1 MSRYFKAEGIRQ
13 IPDEENPDYLLATIR
28 TSIFNYFNI
37 RKIEIDAS
45 FERPTGKEPFRYLI
59 CSFYYYC
66 HTNRYC
72 LLANIELVDMYWNR
86 YIDMYFPKLGIDA
99 GVCDAW
105 SNTFPSVPGWRNDA
119 DPRGK
124 ITMTFGDSAS
134 GYHFEVEHDDTKHE
148 VKADVTASIPRM
160 PHGSDYADEAHLSPN
175 YAASLGGHSV
185 DWNVPGTAT
194 KGPRLTVSYCPF
206 SIYSFKAWD
215 KKGELITDLRSMVI
229 TDDDKSNPRGAMY
242 DALVNEIHEPVLYNN
257 LGNSRFD
264 PINPDYDQEL
274 FFGTPDPPEPPN
286 PPEPPEEKEYKLFTG
301 ENTPYDLVLNSH
313 LASEVYYGEE
323 WIWNEKEEQKI

>member
-1 MSRYFKAEGIRQ
+1 MSKYYKAAGIRQ
-13 IPDEENPDYLLATIR
+13 IPDPDHDDYPLATIR
-28 TSIFNYFNI
+28 TPVFNYFNI

-45 FERPTGKEPFRYLI
+45 FERPATGTEPFRYLI
-59 CSFYYYC
+59 CAFYYYC
-66 HTNRYC
+66 HTGRYC

-86 YIDMYFPKLGIDA
+86 FIDMYFPKLGIDA

-134 GYHFEVEHDDTKHE
+134 EYHFEVEHDDTKNE

-160 PHGSDYADEAHLSPN
+160 PHGSDYADEAHLSPE
-175 YAASLGGHSV
+175 YGASLGGHPV

-194 KGPRLTVSYCPF
+194 KGPKLTINYCPF

-215 KKGELITDLRSMVI
+215 KNGELVTDLRAMAI
-229 TDDDKSNPRGAMY
+229 TDDDGSNIRGGMY
-242 DALVNEIHEPVLYNN
+242 DALTNEIYEAILRNN
-257 LGNSRFD
+257 IGNSKFE
-264 PINPDYDQEL
+264 PIDPDYSQEL
-274 FFGTPDPPEPPN
+274 FPDTPARFFLGAQIP
-286 PPEPPEEKEYKLFTG
+286 G
-301 ENTPYDLVLNSH
+301 EIYLGSSQIKSVK
-313 LASEVYYGEE
+313 YGAETVWGE
-323 WIWNEKEEQKI
+323 T